1 MIYFPTTAIV
11 IFEIKN
17 RKINALV
24 TYILEEFQFR
34 WLGNSVTEKENVAQ
48 FLWCSTFEPEAKLRR
63 NRLDTAYA
71 LEGAIAQIDRR

>member
-34 WLGNSVTEKENVAQ
+34 WLGTSVTEIENGAQ
-48 FLWCSTFEPEAKLRR
+48 YFLC
-63 NRLDTAYA
+63 
-71 LEGAIAQIDRR
+71 